1 MKRRVIVIGAGMG
14 GLTAASR
21 LARLGH
27 DVRLFEA
34 RAGPGGLASGVEFSG
49 TRFDAG
55 PYVLLDRPGLAWA
68 LDAVGV
74 DLEEIAALQ
83 RIDEL
88 YSVTS
93 GDGESLEFFTDGAR
107 TAAAVD
113 RRWPGSGRRYE
124 AFVRAVDRVY
134 MRTRPL
140 LTAPPPR
147 LRDMLRTG
155 AWRDLAFLRR
165 SLDSV
170 LARSG
175 LPREVVDAI
184 AIWTHIAGQDP
195 AEAPSVLALIP
206 AALHRFG
213 AYYPRGG
220 ISTIPCALARHAAA
234 HGVEFTWGVSVR
246 SIRTRAGRV
255 VGVETDRG
263 VTEAAAVLSNAH
275 GLGPHLELLD
285 PVPEPARRA
294 LARLP
299 LQSPGMCAYL
309 RVRGEP
315 RPPYLRFHLGEGRDG
330 CTLLVM
336 PGVVDRGACVEGWW
350 PARLIAPLG
359 HATASR
365 LGPNGQRGA
374 LTRMIDD
381 RWWRAGI
388 SDHEIVATRVPSEW
402 GQEFRLHRD
411 SMNPVMTAQS
421 MRAGRLPH
429 KSPFVEGLYLAGGS
443 THPVQW
449 VSFCAIS
456 GVLAAD
462 RLHRDLG

>member
-1 MKRRVIVIGAGMG
+1 MPQPAASAPSLRRPRCARRRHGGDAPHGRARPAQVVPAPRLLSLVRRSGSADPCGRRGRADRGLAWTVRHRALRVPEPGRVSGLPVREPARRRVRARHGHGSVPPARSRPMARAHVPAADSPSALAAGMKRRVIVIGAGMG

-263 VTEAAAVLSNAH
+263 VTEADAVLSNAH
-275 GLGPHLELLD
+275 GLGTHLELLD
-285 PVPEPARRA
+285 PVPEPARRGTA
-294 LARLP
+294 PAVSSV
-299 LQSPGMCAYL
+299 SP
-309 RVRGEP
+309 R
-315 RPPYLRFHLGEGRDG
+315 
-330 CTLLVM
+330 
-336 PGVVDRGACVEGWW
+336 
-350 PARLIAPLG
+350 
-359 HATASR
+359 
-365 LGPNGQRGA
+365 
-374 LTRMIDD
+374 
-381 RWWRAGI
+381 
-388 SDHEIVATRVPSEW
+388 
-402 GQEFRLHRD
+402 
-411 SMNPVMTAQS
+411 
-421 MRAGRLPH
+421 
-429 KSPFVEGLYLAGGS
+429 
-443 THPVQW
+443 
-449 VSFCAIS
+449 
-456 GVLAAD
+456 
-462 RLHRDLG
+462 